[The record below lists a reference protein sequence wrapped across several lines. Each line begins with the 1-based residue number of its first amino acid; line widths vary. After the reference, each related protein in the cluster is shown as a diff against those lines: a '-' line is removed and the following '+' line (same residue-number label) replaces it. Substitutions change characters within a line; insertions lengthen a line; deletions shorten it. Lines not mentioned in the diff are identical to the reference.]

1 MKSLFREIFKADVE
15 HTYKAPARINLIGE
29 HIDYN
34 GGKVFP
40 CAIDKYITAYVS
52 LRKDKELHLFS
63 KGKDM
68 RVASLDNLDFNEK
81 MRWEKYPLGAFYI
94 LSKKGYVFPFGL
106 NILYESEIPV
116 GSGLSSS
123 AALLDLTVFLLSD
136 IYKFSLD
143 RKEITLLAKAVEND
157 YLHLK
162 SGIMDQAIIAL
173 GKENSGMLLDCNSF
187 TFDYRDINLGE
198 YEFVVLKSNKPRSLV
213 ESKYNERVEEC
224 EKALKALKKVYK
236 VEKLV
241 DLKVDQL
248 SNAKVILYDD
258 VLYRRVKHVV
268 TETDRVNRF
277 LNALKEENI
286 PELGKILDESHLSLK
301 DDYEVTGFHLDSLQV
316 ACKDAGAIG
325 ARMTG
330 AGFGG
335 CAIALIEKEYFP
347 IFKKRVTTRYLEL
360 TGLKPDVF
368 EIKIVSGVSKI
379 N

>member
-94 LSKKGYVFPFGL
+94 LSKKGYNFPFGL
-106 NILYESEIPV
+106 NIYYESEIPV

-187 TFDYRDINLGE
+187 TFDYHDINLGD

-277 LNALKEENI
+277 LNALKEENV

-316 ACKDAGAIG
+316 ACKDAGAVG

-347 IFKKRVTTRYLEL
+347 KFKKRVTTRYLEL

-368 EIKIVSGVSKI
+368 EIKIVSGVSK
-379 N
+379 NN

>member
-1 MKSLFREIFKADVE
+1 MNSFREIFKADVE

-94 LSKKGYVFPFGL
+94 LSKKGYEFPFGL

-187 TFDYRDINLGE
+187 TFDYHDINLGD

-277 LNALKEENI
+277 LNALKEENV

-316 ACKDAGAIG
+316 ACKDAGAVG

-347 IFKKRVTTRYLEL
+347 KFKKRVTTRYLEL

-368 EIKIVSGVSKI
+368 EIKIVSGVSK
-379 N
+379 NN